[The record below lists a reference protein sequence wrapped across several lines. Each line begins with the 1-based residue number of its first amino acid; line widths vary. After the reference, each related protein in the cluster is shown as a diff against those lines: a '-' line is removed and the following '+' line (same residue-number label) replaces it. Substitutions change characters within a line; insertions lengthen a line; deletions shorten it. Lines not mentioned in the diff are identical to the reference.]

1 MEQIAFFLTEYAG
14 EIAAGMGAFAII
26 LLVTALHRIRRIEKC
41 IQGIA
46 GNPVLTEE
54 DVSGQASALSES
66 VNAGKVQKM
75 KPQESA
81 ATAGIQEMTP
91 QESAATA
98 GIQEMKPQESADAD
112 GLLRKMT
119 PQESTVTAGMQEMTP
134 RESADADGLLRK
146 MTSTETAAT
155 AGMQEATY
163 PSARRLP
170 QDDNQYREGRQGQ
183 NTPKPSSP
191 GALIDEV
198 LGEVFS

>member
-14 EIAAGMGAFAII
+14 EIAAGIGAFAII
-26 LLVTALHRIRRIEKC
+26 LLVTALHRIRRIEKY

-75 KPQESA
+75 
-81 ATAGIQEMTP
+81 TP

-112 GLLRKMT
+112 GLQQKMT
-119 PQESTVTAGMQEMTP
+119 PQESTVTAGMQE
-134 RESADADGLLRK
+134 

>member
-1 MEQIAFFLTEYAG
+1 MEQIAFFLAEYAG

-75 KPQESA
+75 APQESA

-91 QESAATA
+91 QESA
-98 GIQEMKPQESADAD
+98 DAD
-112 GLLRKMT
+112 GLQQKIT
-119 PQESTVTAGMQEMTP
+119 QQESAATAGMQEMKTS
-134 RESADADGLLRK
+134 ESIDTDGSQQK

-155 AGMQEATY
+155 AGIQET
-163 PSARRLP
+163 
-170 QDDNQYREGRQGQ
+170 
-183 NTPKPSSP
+183 P

>member
-54 DVSGQASALSES
+54 DVSGQAIGSSEIA
-66 VNAGKVQKM
+66 NADKVRKM
-75 KPQESA
+75 APQESA
-81 ATAGIQEMTP
+81 ATAGMQKMTP

-98 GIQEMKPQESADAD
+98 GLQQKMTQQESAATAGIQKMTAQESADAD
-112 GLLRKMT
+112 GLQRKMK
-119 PQESTVTAGMQEMTP
+119 PQESTVTAGMQETKQP
-134 RESADADGLLRK
+134 QSAN
-146 MTSTETAAT
+146 
-155 AGMQEATY
+155 AGSLQEA
-163 PSARRLP
+163 
-170 QDDNQYREGRQGQ
+170 
-183 NTPKPSSP
+183 P